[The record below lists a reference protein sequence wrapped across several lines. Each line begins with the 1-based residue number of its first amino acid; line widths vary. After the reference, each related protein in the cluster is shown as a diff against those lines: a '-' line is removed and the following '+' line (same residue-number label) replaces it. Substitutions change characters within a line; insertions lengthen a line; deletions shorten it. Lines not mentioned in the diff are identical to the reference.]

1 MALCYSIDREL
12 FEQLVYMKFEE
23 FDLSNNLLTNIE
35 QIGFKKATTIQ
46 QNVIPAALMG
56 HDIMACA
63 ATGTGK
69 TAAFMIPVLQYLIDF
84 PHRRNVKGARVLI
97 LAPTRELAVQIGEHA
112 KTLAKNTGIRIA
124 YIIGGVGYDEQE
136 QAFEDNT
143 DIIVATPGRLNE
155 YIRNKSFLGRTI
167 NILVI
172 DEADRMLDL
181 GFIDEVEAVADATYK
196 RSQTMLFSATLEG
209 KGVQYF
215 EKVLNHPD
223 KFFVESPR
231 SEKKK
236 IHQYMY
242 YADNVE
248 HKNKLLA
255 HLLKQDGVMR
265 TIIFVKKKEKVV
277 ELKQFLDSEHI
288 DSVYLQGNLA
298 QEKRLEA
305 IEKFQLGIINVLVAT
320 DVASRGLDLLDI
332 SHVVNYDLPYSADIY
347 VHRIG
352 RTARAGKK
360 GTAINLVEAHDYPLL
375 SKFEHYTGE
384 KISRR
389 VMEGLEP
396 KTKMPTVVKKKKT
409 KDIKEPKNTKHKKV
423 RTYRN
428 TYKRNK
434 E

>member
-305 IEKFQLGIINVLVAT
+305 IEKFQLGRINVLIAT

-389 VMEGLEP
+389 IQNIKKLEHIEIRTNGI
-396 KTKMPTVVKKKKT
+396 KNSCLLTCSVIKSVVS
-409 KDIKEPKNTKHKKV
+409 
-423 RTYRN
+423 RN
-428 TYKRNK
+428 WSPRF
-434 E
+434 

>member
-1 MALCYSIDREL
+1 MKFDEL
-12 FEQLVYMKFEE
+12 DLSEQL
-23 FDLSNNLLTNIE
+23 LANIE
-35 QIGFKKATTIQ
+35 HVGFKKVTTIQ
-46 QNVIPAALMG
+46 QSVIPAALIG

-69 TAAFMIPVLQYLIDF
+69 TAAFIIPIIQYLMDC
-84 PHRRNVKGARVLI
+84 PHRKGFRGARVLI

-112 KTLAKNTGIRIA
+112 KPLAQNTGVKIA

-136 QAFEDNT
+136 QAFADST

-155 YIRNKSFLGRTI
+155 YIRNKSFIGRNI
-167 NILVI
+167 SILVI

-181 GFIDEVEAVADATYK
+181 GFIDEVEAIADATYK
-196 RSQTMLFSATLEG
+196 RTQTMLFSATLEG
-209 KGVQYF
+209 KGVSYF

-242 YADNVE
+242 YADSCE
-248 HKNKLLA
+248 HKNSLLTA
-255 HLLKQDGVMR
+255 LLRQDNVAR
-265 TIIFVKKKEKVV
+265 TIVFVKKKEKVV
-277 ELKQFLDSEHI
+277 ELWHYLEKENVKA
-288 DSVYLQGNLA
+288 VYLQGNLE
-298 QEKRLEA
+298 QEKRISA
-305 IEKFQLGIINVLVAT
+305 IQKFQSGEFNVLIAT
-320 DVASRGLDLLDI
+320 DVASRGLDLPDI
-332 SHVVNYDLPYSADIY
+332 SHVVNYDLPFSADVY

-375 SKFEHYTGE
+375 AKFERYTGE

-389 VMEGLEP
+389 VMDGLEP
-396 KTKMPTVVKKKKT
+396 KTRIPVITRKKKT
-409 KDIKEPKNTKHKKV
+409 KDSKSTKPAKHKKV

-428 TYKRNK
+428 TYKRSKK